1 MDIKELNWPLHR
13 RLDWFIPV
21 AYRSIRRNPGVIAM
35 LALQLCFHLI
45 PGGYCFLKVVLN
57 NSLSGS
63 VTEMKEI
70 VFIAH
75 TYA

>member
-1 MDIKELNWPLHR
+1 MDNKELDWPLHR

-21 AYRSIRRNPGVIAM
+21 AYRSIRGSPRVIAM

-45 PGGYCFLKVVLN
+45 PGGDCFLKVVLN